1 MLEIMKM
8 SILLQ
13 PYKNAAASAI
23 PSGLRSRTL
32 LFKFIIFAAAVFAYG
47 FIALTSSWNK
57 FVYNKTIIKEQYY
70 VDIGTCLADD

>member
-1 MLEIMKM
+1 MLPSPVLVFAGTGVFCMPVLIEEGNVWYDCKVNLIMLEIKKM

-32 LFKFIIFAAAVFAYG
+32 L
-47 FIALTSSWNK
+47 
-57 FVYNKTIIKEQYY
+57 
-70 VDIGTCLADD
+70 C

>member
-1 MLEIMKM
+1 MITPVLVWAGIGVFCMPVLIEEKGNVWYDCKVNLIMLEIKKM

-32 LFKFIIFAAAVFAYG
+32 L
-47 FIALTSSWNK
+47 
-57 FVYNKTIIKEQYY
+57 
-70 VDIGTCLADD
+70 C